1 MKDKI
6 LINGGL
12 GYIGSHTVVEMMAA
26 DYEVVIIDNL
36 SNSSLEVLDLI
47 GSIVGR
53 KPGFAQL
60 DLCDKQALNSFFQS
74 GNGRDVKAII
84 HFAAHKNV
92 GESVT
97 NPLKYYN
104 NNLGSL
110 INTLTAMQDFNIP
123 ALVYSS
129 SCSVYGNPKVI
140 PVTEKT
146 PLQRAESPY
155 GNTKRI
161 GEEIIEDTVQEAR
174 IQAISLRYFNPIG
187 AHPSNA
193 IGEFPS
199 QFMDNL
205 MPALMST
212 VRGHKEQFSV
222 YGNSYN
228 TPDGTCIRDYIDIVD
243 LAKAHVKAVDRL
255 CSGENEAN
263 YEVFNLGTGK
273 GVSVM
278 EMIQMVEKVT
288 GEKLKY
294 EIESPRKGDVEAV
307 YANPELA
314 NDKLSWKA
322 ERSLEDMITTSW
334 AWSNVLQ
341 EMNINNGG

>member
-12 GYIGSHTVVEMMAA
+12 GYIGSHTVVEMMEA
-26 DYEVVIIDNL
+26 DYEVVIIDSL
-36 SNSSLEVLDLI
+36 SNSSIEVVDLI
-47 GSIVGR
+47 GSIVGH
-53 KPGFAQL
+53 KPSFTQL
-60 DLCDKQALNSFFQS
+60 DLCDEQALNSFFQS
-74 GNGRDVKAII
+74 GSGRDVKAII

-140 PVTEKT
+140 PVTEET

-155 GNTKRI
+155 GNTKKM
-161 GEEIIEDTVQEAR
+161 GEEIIEDTVRTSQVK
-174 IQAISLRYFNPIG
+174 AISLRYFNPIG

-199 QFMDNL
+199 EFADNV
-205 MPALMST
+205 MPALMAT
-212 VRGHKEQFSV
+212 V
-222 YGNSYN
+222 
-228 TPDGTCIRDYIDIVD
+228 TCIRDYIDVVD
-243 LAKAHVKAVDRL
+243 LAKAHVRAVDRI
-255 CSGENEAN
+255 CSGNNESS

-273 GVSVM
+273 GASVM

-288 GEKLKY
+288 GKKLKY
-294 EIESPRKGDVEAV
+294 EIEPARKGDVEAV
-307 YANPELA
+307 YANPALA
-314 NDKLSWKA
+314 NDKLNWKA
-322 ERSLEDMITTSW
+322 ERTLEDMIKTSW
-334 AWSNVLQ
+334 EWSNTLQ
-341 EMNINNGG
+341 K

>member
-12 GYIGSHTVVEMMAA
+12 GYIGSHTVVEMMEA
-26 DYEVVIIDNL
+26 DYEVVIIDSL
-36 SNSSLEVLDLI
+36 SNSRIEVVDLI
-47 GSIVGR
+47 GSIVGH
-53 KPGFAQL
+53 KPSFTQL
-60 DLCDKQALNSFFQS
+60 DLCDEQALNSFFQS
-74 GNGRDVKAII
+74 GSGRDVKAII

-140 PVTEKT
+140 PVTEET

-155 GNTKRI
+155 GNTKKM
-161 GEEIIEDTVQEAR
+161 GEEIIEDTVRTSQVK
-174 IQAISLRYFNPIG
+174 AISLRYFNPIG

-199 QFMDNL
+199 EFADNV
-205 MPALMST
+205 MPALMAT

-222 YGNSYN
+222 YGNGYN
-228 TPDGTCIRDYIDIVD
+228 TADGTCIRDYIDVVD
-243 LAKAHVKAVDRL
+243 LAKAHVRAVDRI
-255 CSGENEAN
+255 CSGNNESS

-273 GVSVM
+273 GASVM

-288 GEKLKY
+288 GKKLKY
-294 EIESPRKGDVEAV
+294 EIEPARNGDVEAV
-307 YANPELA
+307 YANPALA
-314 NDKLSWKA
+314 NDKLNWKA
-322 ERSLEDMITTSW
+322 ERTLEDMIKTSW
-334 AWSNVLQ
+334 EWSNTLQ
-341 EMNINNGG
+341 NNMGNEG